1 MLKTETAIHN
11 LIIQKYYINNIILLF
26 PEGSGSLTMPSKYE
40 KERAKAKKEA
50 AKQKGGKKASSVTAD
65 AETNGTNGVKEK
77 TPPETNGAGSSPAPT
92 NLTYEEELCQK
103 LEDEARLAAE
113 ARACTGVLGI
123 HPMARDIKID
133 NFSVTFYGANLLQ
146 DTKLELS
153 VGNRWD
159 LCSDLK

>member
-1 MLKTETAIHN
+1 
-11 LIIQKYYINNIILLF
+11 
-26 PEGSGSLTMPSKYE
+26 MPSKYE

-50 AKQKGGKKASSVTAD
+50 AKKKGGKKEVVVDESN
-65 AETNGTNGVKEK
+65 AEATNGTNGVTKEK
-77 TPPETNGAGSSPAPT
+77 TPDSNGAASGPT

-103 LEDEARLAAE
+103 LEDEARLASE

-153 VGNRWD
+153 VGNR
-159 LCSDLK
+159 SDQISAVNF

>member
-1 MLKTETAIHN
+1 
-11 LIIQKYYINNIILLF
+11 
-26 PEGSGSLTMPSKYE
+26 MPSKYE

-50 AKQKGGKKASSVTAD
+50 AKKKGGKKEVVVDESN
-65 AETNGTNGVKEK
+65 AEATNGTNGVTKEK
-77 TPPETNGAGSSPAPT
+77 TPDSNGAASGPS

-153 VGNRWD
+153 VGNR
-159 LCSDLK
+159 

>member
-1 MLKTETAIHN
+1 
-11 LIIQKYYINNIILLF
+11 
-26 PEGSGSLTMPSKYE
+26 MPSKYE

-50 AKQKGGKKASSVTAD
+50 AKQKGGKKASSVTAE
-65 AETNGTNGVKEK
+65 ASASETNGTNGVKEK
-77 TPPETNGAGSSPAPT
+77 TPPETNGAGASPAPS

-103 LEDEARLAAE
+103 LEEEARLAAE

-153 VGNRWD
+153 VGNRWGPSFE
-159 LCSDLK
+159 L

>member
-1 MLKTETAIHN
+1 
-11 LIIQKYYINNIILLF
+11 
-26 PEGSGSLTMPSKYE
+26 MPSKYE

-50 AKQKGGKKASSVTAD
+50 AKQKGGKKTSTVTAEANG
-65 AETNGTNGVKEK
+65 AETNGTKEK
-77 TPPETNGAGSSPAPT
+77 TPPETNGAGASPAPG

-153 VGNRWD
+153 VGNR
-159 LCSDLK
+159 

>member
-1 MLKTETAIHN
+1 
-11 LIIQKYYINNIILLF
+11 
-26 PEGSGSLTMPSKYE
+26 MPSKYE

-50 AKQKGGKKASSVTAD
+50 AKQKGGKKASSATAD
-65 AETNGTNGVKEK
+65 ANGAETNGTNGAKEK
-77 TPPETNGAGSSPAPT
+77 TPPETNGAAAGASPAPT

-103 LEDEARLAAE
+103 LEEEARLAAE

-153 VGNRWD
+153 VGNRWSFE
-159 LCSDLK
+159 L